1 MIANR
6 TFDRPFRE
14 GGLEGSMALRADL
27 RVKSLCQNSAR
38 IGCGGPYFSPARQ
51 RASGVSHVRG
61 QTSTRDQRGARPGH
75 GRVRRLEPAVAFV
88 PFFGREA
95 AYATPRVTHEW
106 RAASVRKPT
115 GPTKSHPAGE
125 RPPGPRSNGFAPGS
139 RSNPTVWA
147 GSTRTIRS
155 SPCTPTAILPPRRNA
170 IPPNIC
176 FSTIPDR
183 PASSFRTRAACT
195 PENVNVPARVRQAM
209 NLAASPAQRR
219 SMSSVRNRGH
229 LPGELVA
236 LQLADDETGH
246 VRPGDAVA
254 ASRHPFS
261 DDSISTGRRSICEDH
276 RPHRDPIKI
285 PCPEVFE
292 HRAVLPIHTRQGH
305 PSHREADA
313 AEEGSRTFTKRA
325 RRGEDDDPSHPMPLH
340 GIEDV
345 ADSLRENL
353 RASSCGGSEGDEDG
367 LLASHR
373 VVDRRGIEDVS
384 LNDPHRS
391 VGEIHSSRVAHEG
404 RDLVTVGDG
413 SFREKAPGLSDCAK
427 DHDLQDPAPADHRR
441 ISESS
446 CRRPSES
453 RAFIHWDELRKADR
467 FAHVIVRA
475 DEMIVVCLHDS
486 TRRRTPK
493 IRTRV
498 CSV

>member
-1 MIANR
+1 MANVPNNSGR
-6 TFDRPFRE
+6 VVVETAPQSERPRNPVTSPIRRSHCSRGFRE
-14 GGLEGSMALRADL
+14 TDSLRM
-27 RVKSLCQNSAR
+27 RR
-38 IGCGGPYFSPARQ
+38 SPAGQ
-51 RASGVSHVRG
+51 RASGVSHLRG
-61 QTSTRDQRGARPGH
+61 QRSMRDQRRARRGH
-75 GRVRRLEPAVAFV
+75 GRVRRLEPSLIFVA
-88 PFFGREA
+88 FFGREA
-95 AYATPRVTHEW
+95 AYATPRATHEW

-195 PENVNVPARVRQAM
+195 SENVNVPARVRQAM
-209 NLAASPAQRR
+209 NLAASSAENR
-219 SMSSVRNRGH
+219 SMPSVRNRGH

-236 LQLADDETGH
+236 RQLADHEIGDI
-246 VRPGDAVA
+246 RPGDAVA
-254 ASRHPFS
+254 ASRDPFG
-261 DDSISTGRRSICEDH
+261 DDPISTGPRSICEDR
-276 RPHRDPIKI
+276 RPHRDPLKI

-292 HRAVLPIHTRQGH
+292 HRAVFPILTRQEE

-313 AEEGSRTFTKRA
+313 ADEGSRTFTKRA

-340 GIEDV
+340 GVEDV
-345 ADSLRENL
+345 ADSLREDL

-373 VVDRRGIEDVS
+373 AVDRRGIEDVS

-391 VGEIHSSRVAHEG
+391 VGEIESSRVAHEG
-404 RDLVTVGDG
+404 RDLVTFGDA
-413 SFREKAPGLSDCAK
+413 SFRQKAPRLSGGAE
-427 DHDLQDPAPADHRR
+427 DH
-441 ISESS
+441 E
-446 CRRPSES
+446 
-453 RAFIHWDELRKADR
+453 
-467 FAHVIVRA
+467 
-475 DEMIVVCLHDS
+475 LHDS
-486 TRRRTPK
+486 TQAAHRRIWESCIGGIGISNGIPTPIDRK
-493 IRTRV
+493 
-498 CSV
+498 SVV

>member
-38 IGCGGPYFSPARQ
+38 IGCSGPYFSPARQ

-61 QTSTRDQRGARPGH
+61 QTSMRDQARSEAPGH
-75 GRVRRLEPAVAFV
+75 GRARRLEPAVGFV

-106 RAASVRKPT
+106 RAASVRKPA

-147 GSTRTIRS
+147 GSTRTIKS
-155 SPCTPTAILPPRRNA
+155 SPCTPTAMLPPRRNA

-195 PENVNVPARVRQAM
+195 SENVTVPARVRQAM
-209 NLAASPAQRR
+209 NLAASSAGRR
-219 SMSSVRNRGH
+219 SMPSVRNRGH

-236 LQLADDETGH
+236 RQLSDHEIGD

-254 ASRHPFS
+254 ASRDPFG
-261 DDSISTGRRSICEDH
+261 DDSISTGPRSICEDH
-276 RPHRDPIKI
+276 RPHRDPINI
-285 PCPEVFE
+285 PYLKVFE
-292 HRAVLPIHTRQGH
+292 HRAVLPIHARQDH

-313 AEEGSRTFTKRA
+313 ADEGSRSFTNRA
-325 RRGEDDDPSHPMPLH
+325 RRGGDDDRAHPMPLH

-345 ADSLRENL
+345 ADSLREDR

-373 VVDRRGIEDVS
+373 AVDRRGIEDVS

-391 VGEIHSSRVAHEG
+391 VGEIQSSRVAHEG
-404 RDLVTVGDG
+404 RDLVTFGDA
-413 SFREKAPGLSDCAK
+413 SFRQKAPRLSGGAE
-427 DHDLQDPAPADHRR
+427 DHDLHDSAQAAHRR
-441 ISESS
+441 IWQ
-446 CRRPSES
+446 S
-453 RAFIHWDELRKADR
+453 R
-467 FAHVIVRA
+467 
-475 DEMIVVCLHDS
+475 
-486 TRRRTPK
+486 
-493 IRTRV
+493 
-498 CSV
+498 